1 MSVHQ
6 RVTSTLPV
14 CVLLVA
20 VVLLHGS
27 SFAADP
33 NPADARSDSA
43 CESAE
48 DCYRAALVQKGS
60 PDKTV
65 THEDRL
71 RAKIDRLRLV
81 MEQHPGSLWAKR
93 AGLVMGVILAE
104 REPVDAVRFL
114 KAAQRDFPVLEDYI
128 RLWLGESLLK
138 MGDTLPAAM
147 LFESVPEVV
156 PDTLLANRVAFRGGE
171 ASYKVGQCRKTS
183 R

>member
-1 MSVHQ
+1 VSVHQ

-14 CVLLVA
+14 CVLLAA

-93 AGLVMGVILAE
+93 AGLVTGVILAE
-104 REPVDAVRFL
+104 REPVDA
-114 KAAQRDFPVLEDYI
+114 DPVEALVS
-128 RLWLGESLLK
+128 RLSRPSQTDDVHLVTGGSGRPGLAGDSWLSDGEGPVHHHADRS
-138 MGDTLPAAM
+138 GH
-147 LFESVPEVV
+147 
-156 PDTLLANRVAFRGGE
+156 R
-171 ASYKVGQCRKTS
+171 ASTCS
-183 R
+183 